1 MAFQDYLKPID
12 SDRIRHTGGLIPGT
26 HLAIP
31 TGLSPGI
38 LPTPA
43 CPYWHHGVYVGKEL
57 NNDPLVTAHL
67 ATRAVEWDPAKDD
80 LVIHMLLDGNIVVD
94 ALEDFIRHCP
104 NDLNRL
110 SYSDSESPDALS
122 QSFRRAVRALENAR
136 EVYNIVS
143 NDSQYFAVYCR
154 TGECV
159 DDVLFRLLFEA
170 LDLLGMVNTCLDR

>member
-1 MAFQDYLKPID
+1 MAGVPTDHV
-12 SDRIRHTGGLIPGT
+12 RIRFGDTGGLIPGT

-31 TGLSPGI
+31 TGHMS
-38 LPTPA
+38 THA

-80 LVIHMLLDGNIVVD
+80 LVIQMLPDGNIAVD

-104 NDLNRL
+104 NDLNSL
-110 SYSDSESPDALS
+110 TYSDSESPDALS
-122 QSFRRAVRALENAR
+122 QSFRRAVRALEDAD
-136 EVYNIVS
+136 IVS
-143 NDSQYFAVYCR
+143 NDSQYFAIYCR

-159 DDVLFRLLFEA
+159 DDVLFGLLFQA
-170 LDLLGMVNTCLDR
+170 LALLGRVNTCE